1 MLCTCTVCELLVCI
15 GAFYQLQTSE
25 KKKKSKINIYLIPTR
40 DPSIL
45 AECGLDDETKEV
57 LLNNIKRKL
66 TSQAVKIRADIEV
79 ACYGYEGIDAVKTAL
94 KAGLACS
101 TEELPIKINLIAPPL
116 YGNILWIMLLI
127 QSMFLASDLFWSP
140 FSYQNDQKV
149 RIIYHGGKPFF
160 LKFLITFLIQVCWQL

>member
-1 MLCTCTVCELLVCI
+1 MFF
-15 GAFYQLQTSE
+15 FYLF
-25 KKKKSKINIYLIPTR
+25 PPR

-45 AECGLDDETKEV
+45 AECGLDENTQNV

-94 KAGLACS
+94 KSGLALS

-116 YGNILWIMLLI
+116 YGNLHSICNKRLL
-127 QSMFLASDLFWSP
+127 
-140 FSYQNDQKV
+140 KCT
-149 RIIYHGGKPFF
+149 IY
-160 LKFLITFLIQVCWQL
+160 

>member
-1 MLCTCTVCELLVCI
+1 MWEFACQVLCTYAVCEFLVCV
-15 GAFYQLQTSE
+15 FYQLQTSE
-25 KKKKSKINIYLIPTR
+25 KEGRINICSLIPTR

-94 KAGLACS
+94 RAGLACS

-116 YGNILWIMLLI
+116 YGNVLWKMLLI
-127 QSMFLASDLFWSP
+127 QLMFLALDLFWSP
-140 FSYQNDQKV
+140 FSYQNEQEV
-149 RIIYHGGKPFF
+149 RIIQCACKILC
-160 LKFLITFLIQVCWQL
+160 LKFLLTFLF